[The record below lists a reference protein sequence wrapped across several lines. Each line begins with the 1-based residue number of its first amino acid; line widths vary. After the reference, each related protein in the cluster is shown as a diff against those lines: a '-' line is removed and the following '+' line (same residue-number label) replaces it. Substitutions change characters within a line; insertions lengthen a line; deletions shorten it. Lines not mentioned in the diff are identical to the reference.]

1 MMYIT
6 VKVPDNTSRLFY
18 AECENDYETESKPVT
33 MGMIV
38 KVEKEFDINDIMA
51 QTAIGDAM
59 PEEKP

>member
-6 VKVPDNTSRLFY
+6 VRVPDNTSRLFY
-18 AECENDYETESKPVT
+18 AECDNCCEMESKPVT

-38 KVEKEFDINDIMA
+38 KVEQEVDVNDIMVPMA
-51 QTAIGDAM
+51 QGDRM

>member
-18 AECENDYETESKPVT
+18 AECDNCCEMESKPVT

>member
-18 AECENDYETESKPVT
+18 AECENCYEMESKPVT

-38 KVEKEFDINDIMA
+38 KVEREFEINDMIA
-51 QTAIGDAM
+51 TEERIGEAR
-59 PEEKP
+59 EATS

>member
-18 AECENDYETESKPVT
+18 AEVENCYEMESKPVT

-38 KVEKEFDINDIMA
+38 KVEKELELAESIPPASFGA
-51 QTAIGDAM
+51 V
-59 PEEKP
+59 EKEATS